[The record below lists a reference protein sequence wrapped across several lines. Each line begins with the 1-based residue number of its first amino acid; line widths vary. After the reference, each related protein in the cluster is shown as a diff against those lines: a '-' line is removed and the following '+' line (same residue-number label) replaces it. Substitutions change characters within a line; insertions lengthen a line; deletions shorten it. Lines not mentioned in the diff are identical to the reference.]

1 MNNVISFTETTNNLV
16 LGINKSLETLVAIN
30 KSLTT
35 QEDTVQLS
43 IMEVN
48 PFTGDP
54 SLVNYSLPSY
64 NKVLSKLGTLTNSME
79 TFIKGEG
86 KVLLNDGSYREVKV
100 IPIAISPEK
109 ITNVTPPT
117 KFKTRSNWF
126 FESMMFP
133 QLIVSFDL
141 KNKIDD
147 RSDRVVVKRV
157 ILDNTLDSDTT
168 WFKLNI
174 QNAIKPFTYYDLINY
189 YNINGKNYWED
200 EEIQELPLYVEP
212 YNGYFLITNKQTI
225 DFKEWFFI
233 DSLNYGATL
242 DSPTIKNI
250 QLNVGNYLR
259 YNNST
264 WKIDNINVSEKR
276 ILLTPVVG
284 LDYPTIGNRFE
295 IYNPPFSSKILNIPV
310 GYNECES
317 IFIKGINDDYNIIS
331 DEWSDSISFFS
342 NELTVEGQTPSITL
356 DTYYNNFVS
365 DFGIQLEGMARE
377 KYIPAY
383 LGVIP
388 DAPVFTSS
396 NFSVSQ
402 INTQL
407 NASLDVNVVK
417 TTQTQIETTKTIVNS
432 LKNTISQQ
440 KKELVEL
447 RDSTARQSLQEKI
460 NVNIN
465 DLSKRTVE
473 YQSLVRSLST
483 LAYENSAVLTSPKY
497 RIRGFFEIPSGKTQ
511 ANDSTSKIQEIIQF
525 EIAYR
530 YLKLDNTGTSL
541 NTYTHTDAS
550 TGQTVTGVFTD
561 WTIVSTPIKQKTYDA
576 ASNTYSWSEPS
587 VSDGTITNINQ
598 LDIPIQRGEKVQIK
612 IKSVSEAGWPL
623 NPVKSDWSKEI
634 IVDFPANLSSN
645 DQLTNILTDAIT
657 EENSIKLTETLAAS
671 GMTSHISDSVP
682 NPSAADGVYFKHQ
695 ANFIAVNKKGINSEY
710 TTDLQ
715 SYIEKLGDN
724 TLVTISNAGVTY
736 TAPLNIVVSEIL
748 AKIPG
753 FDFSV
758 FSMYTI

>member
-1 MNNVISFTETTNNLV
+1 MNNINSFTETVNNLITEV
-16 LGINKSLETLVAIN
+16 NTSCETVVAIN

-43 IMEVN
+43 LLTKN
-48 PFTGDP
+48 PFTGDS
-54 SLVNYSLPSY
+54 SLITYSIPSY
-64 NKVLSKLGTLTNSME
+64 NHVLSKLGVLTNTME
-79 TFIKGEG
+79 TFVKGEG
-86 KVLLNDGSYREVKV
+86 KVLLSDGSYREVKV
-100 IPIAISPEK
+100 IPVAVSPDK
-109 ITNVTPPT
+109 ITGVSQPS
-117 KFKTRSNWF
+117 KFKTRTNWF

-157 ILDNTLDSDTT
+157 IMDNTLNSDTT

-174 QNAIKPFTYYDLINY
+174 QNAASPFTYYDLVNY
-189 YNINGKNYWED
+189 YNINGKKYWED
-200 EEIQELPLYVEP
+200 EEIQNLPLYVEP
-212 YNGYFLITNKQTI
+212 YNGYFLITKKQTI
-225 DFKEWFFI
+225 DLKEWFYL
-233 DSLNYGATL
+233 DSLNYGQTL
-242 DSPTIKNI
+242 DSPTVKNI
-250 QLNVGNYLR
+250 QLNVGNFLR

-264 WKIDNINVSEKR
+264 WKIDNINIPEKR
-276 ILLTPVVG
+276 VLLTPIIG
-284 LDYPTIGNRFE
+284 LDYPTVGNRFE
-295 IYNPPFSSKILNIPV
+295 IYNTPFSSKLLNIPV

-317 IFIKGINDDYNIIS
+317 IFLKGINDDYNIIA
-331 DEWSDSISFFS
+331 DEWSDAISFFS
-342 NELTVEGQTPSITL
+342 NELTVDGETPSVTL

-388 DAPVFTSS
+388 DAPVFASS

-417 TTQTQIETTKTIVNS
+417 TTQTQIESTKTIVNS

-447 RDSTARQSLQEKI
+447 RDTTARLSLQDKI

-483 LAYENSAVLTSPKY
+483 LAYENSAVLASPKY
-497 RIRGFFEIPSGKTQ
+497 RIRGFFEIPSGKSQ
-511 ANDSTSKIQEIIQF
+511 VSDPTSKIQEIIQF

-541 NTYTHTDAS
+541 NTYTHTDPS

-561 WTIVSTPIKQKTYDA
+561 WTVTSTPIKQKNYDQVT
-576 ASNTYSWSEPS
+576 NTYSWAEPS
-587 VSDGTITNINQ
+587 VSDGTIININQ
-598 LDIPIQRGEKVQIK
+598 IDIPIQRGEKVQLK

-623 NPVKSDWSKEI
+623 NPLKSEWSNTVI
-634 IVDFPANLSSN
+634 IDFPANLSSN
-645 DQLTNILTDAIT
+645 DQLTNILSDAIT
-657 EENSIKLTETLAAS
+657 EENSIKLNETLAAS
-671 GMTSHISDSVP
+671 GMTAHITDSVP
-682 NPSAADGVYFKHQ
+682 NPGSADGVYFKHQ

-724 TLVTISNAGVTY
+724 TIITMSNSGVTY
-736 TAPLNIVVSEIL
+736 TVPLNIVISEIL
-748 AKIPG
+748 NKIPG

-758 FSMYTI
+758 FSAYTI